1 MQLVI
6 ILFLYCEK
14 MARTKAMAKKTTK
27 NAKSVSKEKPVKK
40 HAPKE
45 EDVPRK
51 PRRNR
56 PGTVALREIKKYQKK
71 TDLVIRKLPFQRLV
85 RDFAVD
91 FMPESR
97 FQPSALSALQECTEA
112 FLVGLMEDTQ
122 LCTLH
127 AKRITC
133 MKRDMQLAKRIRGD
147 KYGSE

>member
-1 MQLVI
+1 
-6 ILFLYCEK
+6 

-40 HAPKE
+40 RAPKE
-45 EDVPRK
+45 EDVP
-51 PRRNR
+51 
-56 PGTVALREIKKYQKK
+56 IKKYQKK